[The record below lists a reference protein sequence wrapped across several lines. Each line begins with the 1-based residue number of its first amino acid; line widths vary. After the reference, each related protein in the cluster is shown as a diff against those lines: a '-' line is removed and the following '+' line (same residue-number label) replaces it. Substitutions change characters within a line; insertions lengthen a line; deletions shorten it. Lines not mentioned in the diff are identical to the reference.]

1 MQEVA
6 ASETGRQTTGEASTS
21 RSVITA
27 ENYSQAC
34 SPLYRNG
41 LNGSWGQ
48 PLPNALPELD
58 LLAQVVHPKYRE
70 ALQLAASAFD
80 VPAPASGKQAPLPLI
95 FGSPEYLQVD
105 FCMTQQITHSMH
117 SMKECQ
123 SLSSGKIFNM
133 HAQACDG
140 HSLDVPY

>member
-6 ASETGRQTTGEASTS
+6 VSETGRQTTGEASTS
-21 RSVITA
+21 RTVITA

-34 SPLYRNG
+34 SPPPRNR
-41 LNGSWGQ
+41 LIGSCGQ
-48 PLPNALPELD
+48 PLRKALLELD

-95 FGSPEYLQVD
+95 FGSPEYLQVEFLHD
-105 FCMTQQITHSMH
+105 PTDHP
-117 SMKECQ
+117 
-123 SLSSGKIFNM
+123 FN
-133 HAQACDG
+133 A
-140 HSLDVPY
+140 